1 MLMSNRIKE
10 IIEVILNSKGYV
22 TVGEIARQIEVS
34 DRTVYREI
42 PEVTEVMR
50 EYGVQLNTASKK
62 GMVAVGSAE
71 DMRNLRISL
80 GMKKQ
85 IYIVDPK
92 ERVDFILLY
101 LLHEYDYIKTE
112 ALAIDNHTS
121 IPTVRNDL
129 KKVKEQLS
137 GYDLHLIQKKGEGIL
152 ITGSEIEKNSLMVHT
167 LLNHADESSL
177 YQWLNSQGDLSNPFV
192 KRMEEYGYR
201 HVMSVCHRNIKNI
214 IQDQYELSTMIK
226 DREYLEYILLI
237 AMMISCHQKG
247 RPYEK
252 EFETENFNKEEQ
264 KITQRVKKSLEKEF
278 DILLS
283 EQEEQYISWVLHV
296 GMVQD
301 TSRIYT
307 IQNHKLD
314 TKIYNFIQYV
324 EDRMGIQLI
333 RDKELKESLYIH
345 IDRALSRIRSGMC
358 ISNPLIEDVKRDY
371 EELFIIIREGVNK
384 IFEEDFFPDDEIGY
398 LVLYFAVSLDNVMK
412 RSFRILVVCSGGM
425 GSSKM
430 LSHRLEQEI
439 PEICVRKE
447 VSLIGFGQENLDE
460 YDLILSTIPL
470 YIDKRNYLKV
480 SPLLSRNELE
490 QIHEAIK
497 RHKYKTM
504 RKITVREKE
513 RRQLE
518 TQDNI
523 ESLEKL
529 RVLMDAGLRVIKRF
543 KVIRAKEKSLKN
555 NLLRVLSEESGRMAK
570 EFDAGN
576 RKQQYYLMPAA
587 EMVYYEAVF
596 SQMSEPRLFAV
607 HFEDEQYMS
616 GGEKYTDVIY
626 AVYPE
631 NPSEYEKNI
640 LNHVLESVIADKDI
654 QDMIHRADERGIKQ
668 WIAYRFKQYLSELLS
683 I

>member
-1 MLMSNRIKE
+1 MLMSNRTKE

-22 TVGEIARQIEVS
+22 TVGEIAKQIEVS

-71 DMRNLRISL
+71 DMRNLRSFL
-80 GMKKQ
+80 GMRNQ

-101 LLHEYDYIKTE
+101 LLHENDYIKTE
-112 ALAIDNHTS
+112 ALAIDNNTS

-129 KKVKEQLS
+129 KKVKDQLRE
-137 GYDLHLIQKKGEGIL
+137 YDLHLIQKKGEGIL
-152 ITGSEIEKNSLMVHT
+152 ITGSEIDKNSLMVNT

-177 YQWLNSQGDLSNPFV
+177 YRWLNNEEALSNPFV
-192 KRMEEYGYR
+192 KRMEAYGYR
-201 HVMSVCHRNIKNI
+201 HVMSVCHRNIKRI
-214 IQDQYELSTMIK
+214 IQDQNELATMIK

-237 AMMISCHQKG
+237 AMMIDCHRKG

-252 EFETENFNKEEQ
+252 IFETENFKKEEQ
-264 KITQRVKKSLEKEF
+264 KISRQVKKSLEKEF
-278 DILLS
+278 DVVLS
-283 EQEEQYISWVLHV
+283 EQEEQYIRWVLHV
-296 GMVQD
+296 GMVQG
-301 TSRIYT
+301 TSRAYT
-307 IQNHKLD
+307 INNHLLD

-345 IDRALSRIRSGMC
+345 IDRALIRIRSGMC
-358 ISNPLIEDVKRDY
+358 ISNPMIEDVKKDY
-371 EELFIIIREGVNK
+371 EELFSIIREGADR
-384 IFEEDFFPDDEIGY
+384 IFDGDFFPDDEIGY

-447 VSLIGFGQENLDE
+447 VSLIGFGQEDLDE

-470 YIDKRNYLKV
+470 YIDRRNYLKV

-518 TQDNI
+518 TQDHM

-529 RVLMDAGLRVIKRF
+529 RALMDVGLRVIKRF
-543 KVIRAKEKSLKN
+543 KVVEAKEKNLKN
-555 NLLRVLSEESGRMAK
+555 NLLRILSEESGRLAK
-570 EFDAGN
+570 ELDARN
-576 RKQQYYLMPAA
+576 RKQQYYLIPATD
-587 EMVYYEAVF
+587 MVYYEAVF

-607 HFEDEQYMS
+607 HFKDEQYMS
-616 GGEKYTDVIY
+616 SGEKYTDVIY

-631 NPSEYEKNI
+631 HPSEYEKNI
-640 LNHVLESVIADKDI
+640 LNHVLECVIDDKDI
-654 QDMIHRADERGIKQ
+654 QDLIHKADEKGIRQ
-668 WIAYRFKQYLSELLS
+668 WIGYRFKQYLAELLS

>member
-10 IIEVILNSKGYV
+10 IIEVILNSRGYV
-22 TVGEIARQIEVS
+22 TVGEIAKQIEVS

-42 PEVTEVMR
+42 SEVTEVMR

-71 DMRNLRISL
+71 DMRNLRSFL
-80 GMKKQ
+80 GMKNQ

-101 LLHEYDYIKTE
+101 LLHENDYIKTE
-112 ALAIDNHTS
+112 ALAIYNDTS

-152 ITGSEIEKNSLMVHT
+152 ITGSEIEKNALTVNT
-167 LLNHADESSL
+167 LLNHVDESSL
-177 YQWLNSQGDLSNPFV
+177 YQWLNKEGDLSNPFV
-192 KRMEEYGYR
+192 RRMEEYGYR
-201 HVMSVCHRNIKNI
+201 HVMTVCHRNIKSI
-214 IQDQYELSTMIK
+214 VQDQYELSTMIK

-237 AMMISCHQKG
+237 AMMIDCHKKG
-247 RPYEK
+247 RPYKK

-264 KITQRVKKSLEKEF
+264 KITRQVKKSLEKEF
-278 DILLS
+278 HVVLN
-283 EQEEQYISWVLHV
+283 EQEEQYIRWVLHV

-301 TSRIYT
+301 TSRVYT
-307 IQNHKLD
+307 IQNHLLD
-314 TKIYNFIQYV
+314 NKIYNFIQYV

-345 IDRALSRIRSGMC
+345 IDRALIRIRSGMC

-371 EELFIIIREGVNK
+371 EELFMVIREGADR
-384 IFEEDFFPDDEIGY
+384 IFDGDFFPDDEIGY

-490 QIHEAIK
+490 QIYEAIK

-504 RKITVREKE
+504 RKITIREKE
-513 RRQLE
+513 QRQLE
-518 TQDNI
+518 TQDHI

-529 RVLMDAGLRVIKRF
+529 RALMDVGLRVIKRF
-543 KVIRAKEKSLKN
+543 KVVQAKEKNLKN
-555 NLLRVLSEESGRMAK
+555 NLLRILSEESGRQAS
-570 EFDAGN
+570 ELDARNG
-576 RKQQYYLMPAA
+576 KQQYYLIPATD
-587 EMVYYEAVF
+587 MVYYEAVF

-616 GGEKYTDVIY
+616 SGEKYTDVIY

-640 LNHVLESVIADKDI
+640 LNHVLESVIDDKDI
-654 QDMIHRADERGIKQ
+654 QHLIHKADEKGIRQ
-668 WIAYRFKQYLSELLS
+668 WIGYRFKQYLAELLS
-683 I
+683 L